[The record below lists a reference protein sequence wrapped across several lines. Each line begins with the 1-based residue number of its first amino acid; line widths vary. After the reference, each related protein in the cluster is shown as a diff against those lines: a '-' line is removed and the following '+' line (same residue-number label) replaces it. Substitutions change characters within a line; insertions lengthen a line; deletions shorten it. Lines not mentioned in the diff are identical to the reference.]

1 MTPNDIQKVIQFLSR
16 PIYLPREQLN
26 CELLLGQINCAVALH
41 REFMGKENLRS
52 PQSLMERILVNT
64 PEGPV
69 EVSRAEG
76 ARGHLQS
83 SGRRQ

>member
-26 CELLLGQINCAVALH
+26 CELLLGQINCVVALH
-41 REFMGKENLRS
+41 REFTRKEQLRS
-52 PQSLMERILVNT
+52 PQSLMERTLVNT

-69 EVSRAEG
+69 EVGRGKG
-76 ARGHLQS
+76 ACGHLQS